1 VAEIASLLGSW
12 VTTTAAIFALLAWDE
27 RRLDEAQRARA
38 WPVASRRCAVVV
50 MGLVCVPVH
59 FWRTRR
65 SALGLILGIAWL
77 AALVVVLSAAEW
89 IVSAVVGLALGM
101 D

>member
-1 VAEIASLLGSW
+1 MAEIASLLASW
-12 VTTTAAIFALLAWDE
+12 ATTTAAIFALLAWDE
-27 RRLDEAQRARA
+27 RRLDDAQRARA

-50 MGLVCVPVH
+50 MGLLCVPVH

-65 SALGLILGIAWL
+65 SALGLLLGVAWL
-77 AALVVVLSAAEW
+77 AALVVLLSAAEW
-89 IVSAVVGLALGM
+89 VVTAAAGVALGT

>member
-1 VAEIASLLGSW
+1 MAEIASLLASW
-12 VTTTAAIFALLAWDE
+12 ATTTAAIFALLAWDE
-27 RRLDEAQRARA
+27 RRLDDAQRARA

-50 MGLVCVPVH
+50 MGLLCVPVH

-65 SALGLILGIAWL
+65 SARGLLLGIAWT
-77 AALVVVLSAAEW
+77 AALVALLSAVEG
-89 IVSAVVGLALGM
+89 IVSAAAGVALGT

>member
-1 VAEIASLLGSW
+1 MAEIASLLASW
-12 VTTTAAIFALLAWDE
+12 ATTTAAIFALLAWDE
-27 RRLDEAQRARA
+27 RRLDDGQRARA

-50 MGLVCVPVH
+50 MGLLCVPVH

-65 SALGLILGIAWL
+65 SALGLLLGVGWV
-77 AALVVVLSAAEW
+77 AALVALLSTVEWLVSAAAG
-89 IVSAVVGLALGM
+89 VALGT